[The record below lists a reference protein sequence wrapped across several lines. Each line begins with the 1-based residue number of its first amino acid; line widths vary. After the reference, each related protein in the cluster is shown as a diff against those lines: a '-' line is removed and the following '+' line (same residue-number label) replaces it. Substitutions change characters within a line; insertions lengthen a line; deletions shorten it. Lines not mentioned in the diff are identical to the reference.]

1 MPVRPEDDR
10 APWRA
15 SNFMKTEVVEHSPTR
30 KEIKIEIEAAVVRS
44 AYDRVTARYAQHATV
59 PGFRPGHAPQSVVRT
74 RFKDKIRGEVLQE
87 LVPQAVQDAISELSL
102 NVIGEP
108 DLHLD
113 NSEGLEK
120 IGAEPISLHVH
131 VEVLPEV
138 TLGEFKG
145 LEAARRVRPVADEDV
160 DRVIQGLRDA
170 SGSLQPV
177 EDRGAELGDTVTVNF
192 KGKFVETPDEE
203 DINVDEVD
211 VELGGAGVQQE
222 FTDNLL
228 GVRADEERVFTVDYP
243 ADFTSK
249 GLAGKKVEYA
259 AKVVAVRR
267 KELPELDD
275 EWAKSLGEEFESLEN
290 LREKVREDLVKRAGA
305 ESDNHL
311 RSEVMRKLIEAHP
324 FEVPQTLSEHQA
336 NNRLESAVR
345 DMIERGID
353 PRAQE
358 INWEGVREQL
368 KAQVEFDVRGSLLLE
383 KIAEQENIE
392 VADEEIEA
400 EINQIAEASRQSPE
414 QVRAAL
420 TKQGGATSIAD
431 RLRNRKALDLIV
443 ENARV
448 TDEEWREEI
457 PEDEQSAAEVTGAS
471 TESKAEQQQQ
481 SEADDETLTQSSSPE
496 A

>member
-1 MPVRPEDDR
+1 
-10 APWRA
+10 
-15 SNFMKTEVVEHSPTR
+15 MKTEVVEHSPTR
-30 KEIKIEIEAAVVRS
+30 KEIKIEIEADVVRS
-44 AYDRVTARYAQHATV
+44 AYDRVTARYAQLATV

-87 LVPQAVQDAISELSL
+87 LVPQAVQDAITELSL

-138 TLGEFKG
+138 TLGDFRG

-160 DRVIQGLRDA
+160 ERVIQGLRDT

-177 EDRGAELGDTVTVNF
+177 EDRGAEVGDTVTVNF
-192 KGKFVETPDEE
+192 RGKFIETPEEE

-211 VELGGAGVQQE
+211 VELGGPGVQQE

-243 ADFTSK
+243 EDFTSK
-249 GLAGKKVEYA
+249 GLAGKKVEYT
-259 AKVVAVRR
+259 AKVVSVRR
-267 KELPELDD
+267 KELPDLDD

-290 LREKVREDLVKRAGA
+290 LREKVREDLVKRASV

-311 RSEVMRKLIEAHP
+311 RSQVMRKLVEAHP

-345 DMIERGID
+345 DMIGRGID
-353 PRAQE
+353 PRSQE
-358 INWEGVREQL
+358 INWDGVREQL
-368 KAQVEFDVRGSLLLE
+368 KAQAEFDVRGSMLLD
-383 KIAEQENIE
+383 KIAEQEKIE
-392 VADEEIEA
+392 VTDEEVEA
-400 EINQIAEASRQSPE
+400 EINSIAEASRQSPE

-457 PEDEQSAAEVTGAS
+457 SEDEVHSAGVTDAS
-471 TESKAEQQQQ
+471 AESKAEEK
-481 SEADDETLTQSSSPE
+481 SEADDETKAQSSSSPE
-496 A
+496 AG